1 MFLHL
6 EQREKAQKTGESQ
19 AYKSIAAAA
28 YAPDAAVLPQG
39 NQSDSAA
46 DVLPAI
52 TLSDFTAHDNSI
64 TGDLAASGL
73 QQENAGA
80 EAGGNQISPAS
91 DSGRKGWTYLI
102 DEAATFNTDQG
113 PLGAPHDSE
122 QFKQLAEQ
130 TRGTPDQIIVQSS
143 NSDNSNITM
152 YRIAD
157 GKVTDFGTY
166 TSQGLVADLKD
177 LVSMAPANNP
187 VALIVSSH
195 GDAGGG
201 LVGDNGTASL
211 DELSK
216 AIKDGSA
223 LAGRADK
230 LDLLSL
236 DSCVMANVKVLEQ
249 MNPLAQTIV
258 AAETIESV
266 GMQTSDSARQLVQG
280 QSIYDSLSSL
290 LQKPPASGLDVGN
303 EILSQSLKDCPP
315 DANFCGAD
323 TLAVIN
329 TAAGEKFSQALSDFG
344 DALKSAATDSSNID
358 TIDNAILGSPEV
370 TGSLGTDE
378 LRDLK
383 SFVSNIQTA
392 ISDGRLSDADG
403 TLSGAAQKLLEAHD
417 SYAPSVYNIATVSRI
432 DSGYSENSPLNGISV
447 FLPQQAFSIKDR
459 DDSAATHNVDA
470 AIRTLNAYS
479 TQINDIAQKLEDGIT
494 TPQDA
499 SKSAQYSTMVAQ
511 SYISDL
517 RGPQAKN
524 DLQQFSQIT
533 QSLLNQS
540 DSWDL
545 NPDTL
550 RSIANAATNEFAAK
564 LQQTRDDVIKDETST
579 SLASLYQRQD
589 GLNEAPGWQ
598 DFVTTMRGSLSDQ
611 RPLDT
616 SPEPAA
622 PTEPDS
628 GESSP
633 SQTDL
638 FNTSIDSPFAPQLI
652 PSKAESFAPPI
663 PSADSPD
670 SLQNVAPP
678 PASDAPLFDTSSPL
692 PNDAAAP
699 DSPLGKGTG
708 FDFQAAAAPT
718 DMADTNSL
726 AGYSD
731 FLSIDDL
738 NTNSLDL
745 WLDSAYFDGSG
756 PPLLSYGWNGY

>member
-6 EQREKAQKTGESQ
+6 EQRENAQKTGESQ
-19 AYKSIAAAA
+19 VYKSTAAAA
-28 YAPDAAVLPQG
+28 YAPDAAALPK
-39 NQSDSAA
+39 QSDSAA

-52 TLSDFTAHDNSI
+52 TLSDFTADADSVNGEL
-64 TGDLAASGL
+64 TASGL
-73 QQENAGA
+73 P
-80 EAGGNQISPAS
+80 PAS

-130 TRGTPDQIIVQSS
+130 TRGTPDQIFVQSS
-143 NSDNSNITM
+143 NGDNSNITM

-157 GKVTDFGTY
+157 GQVTDFGTY
-166 TSQGLVADLKD
+166 ASQGLVADLKD

-187 VALIVSSH
+187 VALIISSH

-201 LVGDNGTASL
+201 LAGDNGTASL

-216 AIKDGSA
+216 AIQDGSA
-223 LAGRADK
+223 LAGRTDK

-236 DSCVMANVKVLEQ
+236 DSCVMANAKVLEQ
-249 MNPLAQTIV
+249 LNPLAQTIV

-266 GMQTSDSARQLVQG
+266 GMQFTDSSKQLVQG
-280 QSIYDSLSSL
+280 QSIYDSLNNL

-315 DANFCGAD
+315 DANLCGAD

-344 DALKSAATDSSNID
+344 DALKRAATDSSNID

-370 TGSLGTDE
+370 TGSPGTEE

-403 TLSGAAQKLLEAHD
+403 TLSSAAQKLLEAHD

-459 DDSAATHNVDA
+459 DDSAATRNVDA
-470 AIRTLNAYS
+470 AIRTLNEYS
-479 TQINDIAQKLEDGIT
+479 TQITDIAQKLEDGNT

-499 SKSAQYSTMVAQ
+499 SERAQYSTMLVQ
-511 SYISDL
+511 NYISDL

-550 RSIANAATNEFAAK
+550 RSIANAATNDFAVK

-589 GLNEAPGWQ
+589 GLHESPGWQ

-611 RPLDT
+611 RALDT

-622 PTEPDS
+622 PAGPDS
-628 GESSP
+628 AGSRATEA
-633 SQTDL
+633 DL
-638 FNTSIDSPFAPQLI
+638 FNPSIDWPSTPPMI
-652 PSKAESFAPPI
+652 PSDTEPSAPPTQ
-663 PSADSPD
+663 PAHSPD
-670 SLQNVAPP
+670 SLPDVAPP
-678 PASDAPLFDTSSPL
+678 QVSEAPTAFDAHSPL
-692 PNDAAAP
+692 PNDAAAS
-699 DSPLGKGTG
+699 DSPFAFDLK
-708 FDFQAAAAPT
+708 FDFQAPTAPI
-718 DMADTNSL
+718 DIADTNSL
-726 AGYSD
+726 AGNNY
-731 FLSIDDL
+731 LVPIDDL
-738 NTNSLDL
+738 NIYSLDF
-745 WLDSAYFDGSG
+745 WSDGAYLGSS
-756 PPLLSYGWNGY
+756 PPLLDYGWNGY